1 MNDAFKNFFANIGN
15 NWTENIPCVNKSPL
29 QYLTAPPQGSFFLFP
44 TKTVEIENE
53 IIGLNANKSTGP
65 HSIPVAILKATKHIS
80 APLEIIFNTSF
91 STGIVPD
98 LFEIAKFTRF

>member
-15 NWTENIPCVNKSPL
+15 YWTENIPCVNKSPL
-29 QYLTAPPQGSFFLFP
+29 QYLTAPSQGSLFLFP
-44 TKTVEIENE
+44 TKTV
-53 IIGLNANKSTGP
+53 GLNANKSAGP